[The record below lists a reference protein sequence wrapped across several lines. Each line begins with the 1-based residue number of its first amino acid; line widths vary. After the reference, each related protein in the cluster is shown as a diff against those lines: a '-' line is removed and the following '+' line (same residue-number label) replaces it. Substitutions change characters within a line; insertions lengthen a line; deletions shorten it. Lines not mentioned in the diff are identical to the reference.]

1 MGEILLG
8 GAETEHSLTLGGAD
22 WGIKLVQSVSCWELM
37 EHCEFTESTVTILV
51 IVFLVTQSTYLRQCL
66 EGKKDNYPQTETPL
80 DIVRVIEAVFVFP
93 A

>member
-1 MGEILLG
+1 M
-8 GAETEHSLTLGGAD
+8 TLVGAD
-22 WGIKLVQSVSCWELM
+22 QGIKPVQSVSHWELM
-37 EHCEFTESTVTILV
+37 GHCELTESTVTILV

-66 EGKKDNYPQTETPL
+66 EGNKGNYPQTETSL

>member
-8 GAETEHSLTLGGAD
+8 GEETEHSLTLRGAD
-22 WGIKLVQSVSCWELM
+22 QGIKLVQSVSHWEL
-37 EHCEFTESTVTILV
+37 TESTVTILV

-66 EGKKDNYPQTETPL
+66 EGKKDNYPQRETPL
-80 DIVRVIEAVFVFP
+80 DIVRVTEAVFIFP